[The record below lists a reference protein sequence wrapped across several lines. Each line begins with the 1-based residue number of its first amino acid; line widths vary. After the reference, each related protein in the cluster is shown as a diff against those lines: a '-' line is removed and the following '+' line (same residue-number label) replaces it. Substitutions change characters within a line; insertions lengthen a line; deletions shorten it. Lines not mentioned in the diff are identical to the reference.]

1 MTIEKVNGFWVPAND
16 VHLEDWKSNKITF
29 TQSKCLEKFV
39 TFCSKRKKKF
49 NCILDIGAWVGT
61 WTMTMNNFSEKIIAF
76 EPDPLH
82 YKCLNKNVSE
92 DVETW
97 QLAVGS
103 ENKTVSLSD
112 DDFTQKKRVIGEGD
126 IPMITVDSL
135 GLKSVDVIKID
146 VEGYEM
152 EVLKGAE
159 KTLQNTKYLMIE
171 LNNNTKKYG
180 SNNLEIE
187 NYIKKIGF
195 RQTISHWP
203 DKVFERPDKV
213 LVKKS

>member
-16 VHLEDWKSNKITF
+16 VHLEKWKAGDSF
-29 TQSKCLEKFV
+29 SQSTCLEKFA

-112 DDFTQKKRVIGEGD
+112 DDFTQAKRVMGKGD

-171 LNNNTKKYG
+171 LINNTKKDG
-180 SNNLEIE
+180 TNNLEVE
-187 NYIKKIGF
+187 NYIIKKGF
-195 RQTISHWP
+195 RLLLNHWP
-203 DKVFERPDKV
+203 DKVFS
-213 LVKKS
+213 KK

>member
-16 VHLEDWKSNKITF
+16 VHLEKWKAGDSF
-29 TQSKCLEKFV
+29 SQSTCLEKFA

-97 QLAVGS
+97 QLAVGA
-103 ENKTVSLSD
+103 ENKTVSLSEEN
-112 DDFTQKKRVIGEGD
+112 FTQAKRVLGEGD

-180 SNNLEIE
+180 TNNLEVE
-187 NYIKKIGF
+187 NYIIKKGF
-195 RQTISHWP
+195 RLLLNHWP
-203 DKVFERPDKV
+203 DKVFS
-213 LVKKS
+213 KK